1 METCR
6 TKQRYEL
13 EREREV
19 NREQRTV
26 MHLTIRLTTP
36 VLMSVGRIF
45 RLVTSNCQNRSV
57 PLEWKQGRFSS
68 RGEKRRLYLPALKNW
83 NSSSF
88 DAAKQKVMPALLC
101 WAGLPQTGSLVS
113 MFQTTIA
120 PSSCPPNEMR
130 KRSDA
135 VNTRSSIFTLCKT
148 RRA

>member
-57 PLEWKQGRFSS
+57 PLE
-68 RGEKRRLYLPALKNW
+68 
-83 NSSSF
+83 
-88 DAAKQKVMPALLC
+88 
-101 WAGLPQTGSLVS
+101 
-113 MFQTTIA
+113 
-120 PSSCPPNEMR
+120 
-130 KRSDA
+130 
-135 VNTRSSIFTLCKT
+135 
-148 RRA
+148 